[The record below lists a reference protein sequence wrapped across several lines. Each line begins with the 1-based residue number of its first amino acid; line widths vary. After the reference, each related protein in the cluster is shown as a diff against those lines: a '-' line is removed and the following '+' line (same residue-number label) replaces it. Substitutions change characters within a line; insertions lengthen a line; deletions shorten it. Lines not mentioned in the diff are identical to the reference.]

1 MLSEA
6 KGCNSANFWATENFC
21 TNLERTAQ
29 ANLGNNFYLIFL
41 MPKEL
46 KCNSWF
52 TFLGTEFVH
61 KNFGRVYPVYRHR
74 WFFNL
79 HPIPIVFVSS
89 TPKDQPRSPSRAWKR
104 SPELQ
109 GKLEI
114 FVSQPVKTWTNFGK
128 FREYV

>member
-1 MLSEA
+1 MQTGPRISKKPCVVLFSYISVE
-6 KGCNSANFWATENFC
+6 GLLC
-21 TNLERTAQ
+21 
-29 ANLGNNFYLIFL
+29 
-41 MPKEL
+41 M
-46 KCNSWF
+46 
-52 TFLGTEFVH
+52 
-61 KNFGRVYPVYRHR
+61 
-74 WFFNL
+74 FFNL